1 MKSLRLLLI
10 SRHLHS
16 RHEHDLPQ
24 DGPIDLPKV
33 EGFTADSLIPS
44 DELLYVR
51 YRRVGTVSGKG
62 DEALILEVNPT

>member
-1 MKSLRLLLI
+1 MSMICHKM
-10 SRHLHS
+10 
-16 RHEHDLPQ
+16 
-24 DGPIDLPKV
+24 GPIDLPKV